1 MSTENKKAKIRAY
14 TVDGGFSDL
23 DLNFTVS
30 SYDEHEI
37 PPKSLPD
44 YLSVINLGDA
54 ATVSITKSS
63 LDGRYYVG
71 GNFVGNLILGENN
84 VSATGE
90 KDGFMQGYFH
100 GTGHGL
106 GLEIHEGP
114 SIGKRKDTLESGH
127 IVTME
132 PGLYYRGL
140 GGVRIEDTVVVRD
153 DGYENLTT
161 LPKVLEV

>member
-1 MSTENKKAKIRAY
+1 MLRTESGGS
-14 TVDGGFSDL
+14 VDIHSACSYEPEVRL
-23 DLNFTVS
+23 IELKNF
-30 SYDEHEI
+30 
-37 PPKSLPD
+37 
-44 YLSVINLGDA
+44 G
-54 ATVSITKSS
+54 
-63 LDGRYYVG
+63 
-71 GNFVGNLILGENN
+71 
-84 VSATGE
+84 
-90 KDGFMQGYFH
+90 
-100 GTGHGL
+100 
-106 GLEIHEGP
+106 HEGP